1 MPVRSYEVF
10 KPLSCSSHTDV
21 AFPLA
26 STISSALFQ
35 LYLATYCEGLTFF
48 WFLVTGYQTKPV
60 MKNPLGG
67 AKSPSDFWGRRW
79 NLLVQSVL
87 KGGVYKPFR
96 KYGYSPTTAVIATF
110 LASGLFHEWL
120 AHGLF
125 STSCLDDLS
134 ETSSCY
140 RPTYGGSLIFFSW
153 QSVLIAGEFI
163 IGNTA
168 LVTSLSKHLPL
179 PARSALI
186 IALGIPLAHFF
197 TEPYVRS
204 NFFRHGQIGLPMI
217 LRVDEY

>member
-1 MPVRSYEVF
+1 MQVRPSSYYDPSDEDCKSLF
-10 KPLSCSSHTDV
+10 LHSHLHCLST
-21 AFPLA
+21 
-26 STISSALFQ
+26 ALFQ
-35 LYLATYCEGLTFF
+35 LYLTTYCEGLTFF
-48 WFLVTGYQTKPV
+48 WFLTTGYQTKPV

-96 KYGYSPTTAVIATF
+96 KYGYSPTTAVVATF

-125 STSCLDDLS
+125 STACRDPNAAV
-134 ETSSCY
+134 SSCY
-140 RPTYGGSLIFFSW
+140 HPMHGGAMIFFSW
-153 QSVLIAGEFI
+153 QAVLIAAEFV

-168 LVTSLSKHLPL
+168 LATSLSKHLPL
-179 PARSALI
+179 PARTALI
-186 IALGIPLAHFF
+186 IAAGIPFAHMF

-204 NFFRHGQIGLPMI
+204 DFFRHGQIGLPMI
-217 LRVDEY
+217 LQVDG